1 MGEVLRAAVMQL
13 RSATLTPRY
22 GSARSIPRDP
32 AQVPTGNGSNVQ
44 ATLQTD
50 RRPSRQ
56 RFVEAELLEYIKRLE
71 RNSYEWRAAHVQLSR
86 LRPRNRRDY
95 QIRIAASEFDAFV
108 AKSAAQLFQL
118 RNGDLVLIWQGEGVA
133 EVDQIIL
140 RLRYLFSDDPLLS
153 TAIAE
158 PDGQHEAPVDAPAD
172 GPAQACLCGWYDL
185 ERDFEIFRDDMQRL
199 ITDIERRRFEPG
211 QASTGK
217 PLEPV
222 SLARLEATLGGA
234 DLSSMIRRQPV
245 CVLLPGAPPQIVFRE
260 VHVAIGDIAK
270 RLLPGVDLSADTW
283 LFQHLAATLDER
295 LLTILLNQGRNDVR
309 DAISVNLRLSTLLS
323 EHFLRFDNE
332 FRRRHDIQLV
342 IELQLVDI
350 YSELGGFVFIRDFL
364 RERGYRICVDGL
376 HHLHLP
382 LINRKRLGV
391 DMVKLVWSPDMLDE
405 NGKRSE
411 ELKDAVQ
418 QTGKDRLVLC
428 RCDAAEAI
436 AWGQSMGIRLF
447 QGHYIDSKLRAARSP
462 AVAAARQALRT
473 SSA

>member
-1 MGEVLRAAVMQL
+1 
-13 RSATLTPRY
+13 
-22 GSARSIPRDP
+22 
-32 AQVPTGNGSNVQ
+32 VPTGNGANVQ

-50 RRPSRQ
+50 RHPSSGRQ
-56 RFVEAELLEYIKRLE
+56 RYVEAELLDFIKRLE
-71 RNSYEWRAAHVQLSR
+71 RNSYEWRAAHIQLSN

-95 QIRIAASEFDAFV
+95 QIRIAASEFEAFLS
-108 AKSAAQLFQL
+108 KTTAQLFRL
-118 RNGDLVLIWQGEGVA
+118 RNGDLVLIWQGEGIA

-153 TAIAE
+153 STLAE
-158 PDGQHEAPVDAPAD
+158 PELKPDTPSDGASPVRFCD
-172 GPAQACLCGWYDL
+172 WYDL
-185 ERDFEIFRDDMQRL
+185 ERDFDAFRELMQRL
-199 ITDIERRRFEPG
+199 VTDIERRRFAPG
-211 QASTGK
+211 QASSGK
-217 PLEPV
+217 PLEPI
-222 SLARLEATLGGA
+222 SLAQLEGALGGA

-245 CVLLPGAPPQIVFRE
+245 CVLLPRVAPQVVFRE

-270 RLLPGVDLSADTW
+270 RLLPGVDLSADVW
-283 LFQHLAATLDER
+283 LFQHLAGTLDER
-295 LLTILLNQGRNDVR
+295 LLTILLSHGRDDVR
-309 DAISVNLRLSTLLS
+309 NAISVNLRLSTLLS
-323 EHFLRFDNE
+323 ETFLRFDSE
-332 FRRRHDIQLV
+332 FRRRHNIQLV

-364 RERGYRICVDGL
+364 RERGYRICIDGL

-405 NGKRSE
+405 SGVRAE
-411 ELKDAVQ
+411 DLRDTIQ

-428 RCDAAEAI
+428 RCDTAEAI
-436 AWGQSMGIRLF
+436 SWGQAMGIRLF

-462 AVAAARQALRT
+462 AVAAARQALRS